1 MTAVSGA
8 QLGPYV
14 LEGLIARGASGEVYR
29 ARDAVRNRRAAVKL
43 IAPSRS
49 ITPDAFARFAKQAA
63 LWSSLDHASLASVYH
78 VGLYDG
84 VPYVASELLTG
95 ETLRARLAGGPMR
108 PLEAIHCALQIAD
121 ALAAAHRLGIVH
133 RDLRPEHVFVT
144 GRGAVKVIDLGL
156 AKCLDEVLEVV
167 QHAAA
172 EVTPATL
179 SRIAYLS
186 PEQVRGEPAD
196 ARADIFSIGA
206 LLYEMLSGTASFRGR
221 SVVGT
226 LDAILR
232 HDPPALPVER
242 CPASLEPVIRRC
254 LEKDPRRR
262 YQSARALYLSL
273 DRAGRASSA

>member
-14 LEGLIARGASGEVYR
+14 LEGLIGRGASGEVYR
-29 ARDAVRNRRAAVKL
+29 ARDAVRNRRAAIKL

-49 ITPDAFARFAKQAA
+49 IAPDAFARFAEQAA
-63 LWSSLDHASLASVYH
+63 LWSSLDHAGLATVYH

-84 VPYVASELLTG
+84 VPYVASELVNG
-95 ETLRARLAGGPMR
+95 ETLRHRIAAGPMR
-108 PLEAIHCALQIAD
+108 PAEAIHCALQLTD
-121 ALAAAHRLGIVH
+121 ALAAAHRVGIVH

-144 GRGAVKVIDLGL
+144 ARGKVKVIDLGL

-179 SRIAYLS
+179 ARIAYLS
-186 PEQVRGEPAD
+186 PEQVRGEPPD
-196 ARADIFSIGA
+196 ARADIFSVGA
-206 LLYEMLSGTASFRGR
+206 LLFEMVSGVTPFRAR

-232 HDPPALPVER
+232 HDPPALSPDC
-242 CPASLEPVIRRC
+242 CPPALGAVLRRC
-254 LEKDPRRR
+254 LEKDASRR

-273 DRAGRASSA
+273 ERAGRAI